1 VLKGNL
7 MSDTPIGR
15 PRTIAPHRIAAVALE
30 LFTARDF
37 DAVSMDDV
45 ATAAGVSRR
54 SVFRLFPTKG
64 SLVWGGFDEFI
75 DRVGTA
81 LRALPADV
89 DGDTAVCAALVEAS
103 AFPSDDQDVTRRRL
117 LVIDRNPSLAS
128 EGAAQHSALTLV
140 LREGIADR
148 DGTDHE
154 DLGVTVRAAARAAEA
169 TAALTWWARNGT
181 EPPEAVVARALG
193 GSVSRD

>member
-1 VLKGNL
+1 VLKGDL
-7 MSDTPIGR
+7 MSDAPIGR
-15 PRTIAPHRIAAVALE
+15 PRTIAPHHIAAVALE

-45 ATAAGVSRR
+45 AAAAGVSRR

-75 DRVGTA
+75 ERVATA

-89 DGDTAVCAALVEAS
+89 DGDTAVCAALVTAS
-103 AFPSDDQDVTRRRL
+103 AFPPDDQDVTRRRL

-128 EGAAQHSALTLV
+128 EGAVQHSALTQV
-140 LREGIADR
+140 LRDALADR

-169 TAALTWWARNGT
+169 TAALTWWARNGS
-181 EPPEAVVARALG
+181 EPPEAVVERALG

>member
-1 VLKGNL
+1 VLKGDL
-7 MSDTPIGR
+7 MPDAPIGR

-45 ATAAGVSRR
+45 AAAAGVNRR

-64 SLVWGGFDEFI
+64 SLVWSGFDEFTA
-75 DRVGTA
+75 RVTSA
-81 LRALPADV
+81 LRTLPTDV
-89 DGDTAVCAALVEAS
+89 DGDSAVCAALVTAS
-103 AFPSDDQDVTRRRL
+103 AFPLDDQDVTRRRL
-117 LVIDRNPSLAS
+117 LVIARNPSLAS
-128 EGAAQHSALTLV
+128 EGAAQHSALTQV
-140 LREGIADR
+140 LREAIAGR

-154 DLGVTVRAAARAAEA
+154 DLEVTVRAAARAAEA
-169 TAALTWWARNGT
+169 TAALTWWARNSA
-181 EPPEAVVARALG
+181 ESPEAVVARALG